1 MQITKHALYMFDQV
15 RFLLF
20 DRELQRSLC
29 NNIVQNLTSSK
40 DLRDSCDNQNSVW
53 FLLRILII
61 MQLFCFHVIR
71 RFQKKYESLID
82 TSRFISTLWMVVH
95 SFPGRTFA
103 LTLSIMQ
110 TSCIPE
116 LTFTNIFYVSGPCQ
130 YNISAFKNLTQQTN
144 GFRQSSN

>member
-1 MQITKHALYMFDQV
+1 M
-15 RFLLF
+15 RFT
-20 DRELQRSLC
+20 SLIKSGFFC
-29 NNIVQNLTSSK
+29 STESCSDPYATTSCKIWHHPKISEMI
-40 DLRDSCDNQNSVW
+40 RWYSCDNQNSVW

-103 LTLSIMQ
+103 LTLSIMK

-144 GFRQSSN
+144 GFR